1 MSGVAR
7 AAPLG
12 KSVAISFVRS
22 DAMKAIWSGHITF
35 GLISIPVG
43 LYSAIES
50 AERVSFRLLHRKD
63 MAPIRY
69 KKFCS
74 KEDIEVP
81 NDEIVK
87 GYEVSKKKYA
97 VIEDEELD
105 RVQKEVGEGDRSID
119 VVQFVEFSALN
130 PLLFEQPYY
139 LAPQKGGEKA
149 YAVLR
154 DALTDANRVG
164 ITRFYLR
171 TRPLLAALIP
181 GKRALALE
189 VMRPFEELRDPA
201 DLPIPASEK
210 KSAEVKMAR
219 LLIDQMSTEGWDP
232 TKHPNEYRRAL
243 EKLLSSKRKF
253 ELKETKRPA
262 NVVDLMEA
270 LRASVGKAGGSAGR
284 ARPKKAAKTT
294 ARRAGAA

>member
-1 MSGVAR
+1 MR
-7 AAPLG
+7 
-12 KSVAISFVRS
+12 
-22 DAMKAIWSGHITF
+22 AIWSGHITF

-43 LYSAIES
+43 LYSAIEAS
-50 AERVSFRLLHRKD
+50 EQVSFRLLHRKD
-63 MAPIRY
+63 LAPIKY
-69 KKFCS
+69 KKYCS

-87 GYEVSKKKYA
+87 GYSVSKGKYA
-97 VIEDEELD
+97 VIEAEELD
-105 RVQKEVGEGDRSID
+105 EVQAEVGEGDRSID
-119 VVQFVEFSALN
+119 VLQFVDFSSLN
-130 PLLFEQPYY
+130 PLLFEKPYY

-164 ITRFYLR
+164 VTRFYLR

-181 GKRALALE
+181 GKKALSLE
-189 VMRPFEELRDPA
+189 VMRSFEELRDPGE
-201 DLPIPASEK
+201 LPIPSSEK

-232 TKHPNEYRRAL
+232 TQHPNEYRRAL

-253 ELKETKRPA
+253 ALKEAKEPE

-270 LRASVGKAGGSAGR
+270 LRRSVGKAGGETGR
-284 ARPKKAAKTT
+284 ARPKKAKATP
-294 ARRAGAA
+294 RRAGAA

>member
-1 MSGVAR
+1 
-7 AAPLG
+7 
-12 KSVAISFVRS
+12 
-22 DAMKAIWSGHITF
+22 MKAIWSGHITF

-43 LYSAIES
+43 LYSAIEAS
-50 AERVSFRLLHRKD
+50 EHVSFRLLHRKD
-63 MAPIRY
+63 MAPIQY

-87 GYEVSKKKYA
+87 GYEVSKKKFA
-97 VIEDEELD
+97 VVEKEELD
-105 RVQKEVGEGDRSID
+105 EVQESVGEGDRTID
-119 VVQFVEFSALN
+119 VLQFVEFSSLN
-130 PLLFEQPYY
+130 PLSFEKPYY

-154 DALTDANRVG
+154 DALVDANRVG

-181 GKRALALE
+181 GRRALALE
-189 VMRPFEELRDPA
+189 VLRPFEELRDPA
-201 DLPIPASEK
+201 DLPIPASDK

-219 LLIDQMSTEGWDP
+219 LLIDQMSEEEWDP

-253 ELKETKRPA
+253 ALKEGKGKGREA
-262 NVVDLMEA
+262 ENVVDLMDA
-270 LRASVGKAGGSAGR
+270 LRRSVGKAGGGR
-284 ARPKKAAKTT
+284 AKPKKAAS
-294 ARRAGAA
+294 RRGAA

>member
-1 MSGVAR
+1 MR
-7 AAPLG
+7 
-12 KSVAISFVRS
+12 
-22 DAMKAIWSGHITF
+22 AIWSGHITF

-43 LYSAIES
+43 LYAAIEAS
-50 AERVSFRLLHRKD
+50 EHVSFRLLHRKD

-74 KEDIEVP
+74 EEDIEVP

-87 GYEVSKKKYA
+87 GYEVSKKKFA
-97 VIEDEELD
+97 IVEEEELD
-105 RVQKEVGEGDRSID
+105 EVQESVGEGTRTID
-119 VVQFVEFSALN
+119 VLQFVAFSSLN
-130 PLLFEQPYY
+130 PLSFEKPYY

-181 GKRALALE
+181 GKKALALE
-189 VMRPFEELRDPA
+189 VLRPFEELRDPS
-201 DLPIPASEK
+201 DLGIPSSEK
-210 KSAEVKMAR
+210 KSAEVKMAK
-219 LLIDQMSTEGWDP
+219 LLIDQMSEEEWDP
-232 TKHPNEYRRAL
+232 TQHPNEYRRAL

-253 ELKETKRPA
+253 ALTETKGKGKGEEA
-262 NVVDLMEA
+262 ENVVDLMEA
-270 LRASVGKAGGSAGR
+270 LRRSVGKAGGGR
-284 ARPKKAAKTT
+284 AKPKKAAS
-294 ARRAGAA
+294 RRGAA

>member
-1 MSGVAR
+1 MR
-7 AAPLG
+7 
-12 KSVAISFVRS
+12 
-22 DAMKAIWSGHITF
+22 AIWSGHITF

-43 LYSAIES
+43 LYAAIEAS
-50 AERVSFRLLHRKD
+50 EHVSFRLLHRKD
-63 MAPIRY
+63 LSPIQY

-74 KEDIEVP
+74 KEDIEVG

-87 GYEVSKKKYA
+87 GYEVSKKKFA
-97 VIEDEELD
+97 VVEKEELD
-105 RVQKEVGEGDRSID
+105 EVQESVGEGDRTID
-119 VVQFVEFSALN
+119 VLQFVEFSSLN
-130 PLLFEQPYY
+130 PLSFEKPYY

-154 DALTDANRVG
+154 DALVDANRVG

-189 VMRPFEELRDPA
+189 VLRPFEELRDPS
-201 DLPIPASEK
+201 DLPISGSEK

-219 LLIDQMSTEGWDP
+219 LLIDQMSEEAWDP
-232 TKHPNEYRRAL
+232 TQHPNEYRRAL
-243 EKLLSSKRKF
+243 EKLLASKRKF
-253 ELKETKRPA
+253 AVTEPRGKGKGKDSE

-270 LRASVGKAGGSAGR
+270 LRRSVGKSGAGR
-284 ARPKKAAKTT
+284 AKAKKSAS
-294 ARRAGAA
+294 RRGAA

>member
-1 MSGVAR
+1 M
-7 AAPLG
+7 
-12 KSVAISFVRS
+12 KS
-22 DAMKAIWSGHITF
+22 IWSGHITF
-35 GLISIPVG
+35 GLISIPVR

-50 AERVSFRLLHRKD
+50 SERVSFRLLHRKD

-74 KEDIEVP
+74 VEDVEVG

-87 GYEVSKKKYA
+87 GYEVSRKKYA
-97 VIEDEELD
+97 VVEEEELD
-105 RVQKEVGEGDRSID
+105 EVQEEVGEGDRAID
-119 VVQFVEFSALN
+119 VIQFVEFSELN
-130 PLLFEQPYY
+130 PLLFEKPYY

-149 YAVLR
+149 YGVLR
-154 DALTDANRVG
+154 DALNDANRVG

-189 VMRPFEELRDPA
+189 VMRSFEELRDPS
-201 DLPIPASEK
+201 DLPIPTSEK

-219 LLIDQMSTEGWDP
+219 VLVDQMTTEGWDP
-232 TKHPNEYRRAL
+232 TQHPNEYRRAL

-253 ELKETKRPA
+253 ALKDTKQPE

-270 LRASVGKAGGSAGR
+270 LRKSVGRAGGRSAGR
-284 ARPKKAAKTT
+284 ARPRKAAKST
-294 ARRAGAA
+294 RRAGAA